1 MYKLQVYFIVI
12 TTIKMRFV
20 QPEKYKP
27 LFIKTNR
34 TARGVLVR
42 TYISGFRG
50 I

>member
-1 MYKLQVYFIVI
+1 MCYGIALSII
-12 TTIKMRFV
+12 RMRFV